1 MHWLLSSA
9 FPHKYVRWKCYIV
22 VCAQFLRYV
31 VMHKVCFPSRQPQ
44 PTMDHYG
51 LQNNGGIMRR
61 PCGVR
66 SQKGMWNTILVWCT
80 EFFFAWRNHYFRN
93 IAFFLRFG
101 SDFLVF
107 FLMGCRPRLKNHEQF
122 VTNQQAPSR
131 NHSEGEKFN
140 KIMHH
145 QTCIQHT
152 YIDKIRG
159 CCKRNMWKLAWVP
172 RMHPETGLTQ
182 QFLELKFCHVRAL
195 SSYFL

>member
-1 MHWLLSSA
+1 MVYKTTVVLCAGLVE
-9 FPHKYVRWKCYIV
+9 YVPR
-22 VCAQFLRYV
+22 
-31 VMHKVCFPSRQPQ
+31 KVC
-44 PTMDHYG
+44 
-51 LQNNGGIMRR
+51 GIRFWYD
-61 PCGVR
+61 VR
-66 SQKGMWNTILVWCT
+66 NFSLHGETTILETLPSSCVLARI
-80 EFFFAWRNHYFRN
+80 FSF
-93 IAFFLRFG
+93 
-101 SDFLVF
+101 F

>member
-107 FLMGCRPRLKNHEQF
+107 FWWDAVQDWKITNSLWQTSRHPHETTLKG
-122 VTNQQAPSR
+122 R
-131 NHSEGEKFN
+131 NSTKLCIIKHVFN
-140 KIMHH
+140 
-145 QTCIQHT
+145 
-152 YIDKIRG
+152 IRI
-159 CCKRNMWKLAWVP
+159 
-172 RMHPETGLTQ
+172 
-182 QFLELKFCHVRAL
+182 
-195 SSYFL
+195 